1 MHFVAWNGERW
12 SMPFQPNEL
21 TPDCTGGLMDREG
34 RSVAWDADG
43 YRGENWIALKHWTE
57 KRAKAI
63 TSNKQIDGS
72 GARARTYKANTAEW
86 EDTPCT
92 QP

>member
-21 TPDCTGGLMDREG
+21 IADCSGGLMDREG
-34 RSVAWDADG
+34 CSVAWDADG

-57 KRAKAI
+57 ERAKAI
-63 TSNKQIDGS
+63 TSNAEHQRRAV
-72 GARARTYKANTAEW
+72 ARPSVCSCSPGGQDAG
-86 EDTPCT
+86 
-92 QP
+92 